1 MNESTFQATSH
12 FIQPIAT
19 WRETEVD
26 LPLSWISFKTDLCP
40 EYVAC
45 PICTRQI
52 PEADINL
59 HLDLQ
64 CPGEATTSRKASQS
78 SIKSSPKQEVIDIL
92 DTPPKRGNDGAGASK
107 GNVASI
113 FASRKRVKLEDKAEV
128 EDASQPTPSV
138 NERKRP
144 PERGQTGNGLGQGI
158 EKKPR
163 INPLTANQP

>member
-1 MNESTFQATSH
+1 MS
-12 FIQPIAT
+12 
-19 WRETEVD
+19 
-26 LPLSWISFKTDLCP
+26 KTDLCP

-64 CPGEATTSRKASQS
+64 CPGEATTSRKASQG
-78 SIKSSPKQEVIDIL
+78 SIKTSPKQEVIDIL
-92 DTPPKRGNDGAGASK
+92 DTPPKRGNDGAGSGQ

-128 EDASQPTPSV
+128 EDAQPTPSI

-144 PERGQTGNGLGQGI
+144 PQREQNAGKGMTQGM